1 MTIRTFDERLRKAYS
16 RISVV
21 NKKMIDNFNDLVLT
35 CSSLGLDDSGLW
47 IEHLHPIEKKHRYF
61 ERVKNLE
68 KKLSMA
74 NCH

>member
-1 MTIRTFDERLRKAYS
+1 MTIRTFDERLRKAFS

-47 IEHLHPIEKKHRYF
+47 IEHLHPIEKKT
-61 ERVKNLE
+61 
-68 KKLSMA
+68 
-74 NCH
+74 